1 MEPLSIAAIIA
12 GGGLAIAAIPCL
24 MAKWRLSMTKD
35 WTETRGVVTRRDGS
49 TEPGMPHYYPT
60 FMYQDAT
67 GRWHRKTS
75 GLGASL
81 QPGPGRPVQVLYDP
95 EAPERAVMNTFTQ
108 SGRIGY
114 VIGGVIAVV
123 VLLAAVM
130 VYGITTIT
138 QEAEITGAQ
147 ISMTVG
153 RPAA

>member
-1 MEPLSIAAIIA
+1 MEPLQIAAVIVA
-12 GGGLAIAAIPCL
+12 GGLALAAVPCL
-24 MAKWRLSMTKD
+24 MARWRLTTTKN
-35 WTETRGVVTRRDGS
+35 WTETQGVVTHRDGS
-49 TEPGMPHYYPT
+49 TRPGMPHYYPT

-81 QPGPGRPVQVLYDP
+81 QPGPGRAVPVLYDP
-95 EAPERAVMNTFTQ
+95 DAPEKAVMNTFTQ

-123 VLLAAVM
+123 VILVAVM

-138 QEAEITGAQ
+138 QDAETTTAPQPLSPWTG
-147 ISMTVG
+147 
-153 RPAA
+153 P